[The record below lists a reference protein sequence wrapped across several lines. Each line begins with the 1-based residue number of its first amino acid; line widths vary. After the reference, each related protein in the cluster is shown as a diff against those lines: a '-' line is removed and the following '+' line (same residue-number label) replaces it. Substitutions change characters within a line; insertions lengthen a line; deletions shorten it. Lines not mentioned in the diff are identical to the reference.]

1 MTKATL
7 NALIGIRDN
16 LNIIID
22 ELAQPVCSCP
32 NGVSDTTDTPTTA
45 TGKKSSRKEKEASEK
60 IPASDEITAESLNG
74 MSYNNLKKLAKSLG
88 VSATGARDEIIER
101 ILNAGSVPTAEEPAP
116 DDEDEET
123 SEVEETEDD
132 SETEDD
138 DSDDENDSDDE
149 DDSEEEETEEERIVR
164 QVNEAVEDM
173 SNEEIMDVL
182 TDAGIKA
189 KGKRQA
195 LIDAVVKAVMNG
207 DLSLGDDDED
217 DPDDSDDSDNSDDE
231 DGGEEFDPNDTSNPA
246 MTKKRRKAIEEFA
259 EDTRHDFKSKS
270 LTRKEIVEWLNEFY
284 GTKDTMKKKS
294 DDELLEEYI
303 HCSCLLIDDDG
314 EMPEEEGAYLV
325 NDVPYCCGRPLKLVD
340 NTYVC
345 EFCGGEYDAEDEE

>member
-32 NGVSDTTDTPTTA
+32 NGVSDTTDTPTTS

-101 ILNAGSVPTAEEPAP
+101 ILNAGSAPTAEEPAP
-116 DDEDEET
+116 DEEDEET

-132 SETEDD
+132 SDTEDD
-138 DSDDENDSDDE
+138 DSDDEDDSDDA

-195 LIDAVVKAVMNG
+195 LIDAVVKAVLNG
-207 DLSLGDDDED
+207 DLSLGDDDD
-217 DPDDSDDSDNSDDE
+217 DDDDDSDDSEDE
-231 DGGEEFDPNDTSNPA
+231 DGGEEFDPNDTSNPD
-246 MTKKRRKAIEEFA
+246 MTKKRRKAIEEFV
-259 EDTRHDFKSKS
+259 EDTRNDFKSKS